1 MHCFALPFLSSVT
14 AFTVS
19 IETETLRGHFRKG
32 NPGSVIVPLVDSCK
46 ITVFVWG
53 KVVLLK
59 SVGNKSH

>member
-1 MHCFALPFLSSVT
+1 MGIVHFLVFRYCVT
-14 AFTVS
+14 VC

-53 KVVLLK
+53 KVALLK

>member
-1 MHCFALPFLSSVT
+1 MFIFLSSVT
-14 AFTVS
+14 AITVS

-32 NPGSVIVPLVDSCK
+32 NPGPVIVPLVDSCK

-53 KVVLLK
+53 KVALLK